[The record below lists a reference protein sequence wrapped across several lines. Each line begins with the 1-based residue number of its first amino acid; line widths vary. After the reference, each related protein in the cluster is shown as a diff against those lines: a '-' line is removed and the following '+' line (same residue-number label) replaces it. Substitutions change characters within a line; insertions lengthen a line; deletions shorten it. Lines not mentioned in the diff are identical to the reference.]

1 MKRAKNLYNKVTDV
15 KNIID
20 MYNKKVKVTT
30 KNKLKIEKFNDY
42 YTFFIK
48 YNIFLI
54 REPKIRVIM
63 STNIKDKLVNHLV
76 AKYFLID
83 VLEKDLVEENIAT
96 RKDKGTKYGIDL
108 TKKYLNEIKK
118 DHKNIYFLKFDISK
132 YFYNIDHNIL
142 KKLLKKKIK
151 DKDALDL
158 IFYIIDS
165 TNEAYVNERINYL
178 KVKKIDQTSDSK
190 IKEEIGR
197 IPVYEYGKGLPIGN
211 MTSQFLAIYYLNELD
226 HFIKEK
232 LNIKYYIR
240 YMDDG
245 ILIHHDKK
253 YLKYCLKEIEKI
265 ITKYKLELN
274 NKTRINH
281 IKNGLDFLGFR
292 FYCLNNKIVLKVRN
306 NTQKRFKRKIKK
318 YNILLKQHG
327 INQKDYQQYVSSY
340 MGHLKMGNTF
350 YLVRS
355 NIKIKKDI
363 FKKGN
368 IIFKS
373 VKLTNYGDI

>member
-1 MKRAKNLYNKVTDV
+1 MKRQNNLYQKITDTG
-15 KNIID
+15 NIIN

-42 YTFFIK
+42 YTINITDVENSLKTKTYEVGK

-54 REPKIRVIM
+54 SEPKIRVIM
-63 STNIKDKLVNHLV
+63 STNIRDKLVNHLV
-76 AKYFLID
+76 AKHFLID
-83 VLEKDLVEENIAT
+83 TLEKSLINENIAT

-165 TNEAYVNERINYL
+165 TNEEYVNERINYL

-306 NTQKRFKRKIKK
+306 NTKKRFK
-318 YNILLKQHG
+318 
-327 INQKDYQQYVSSY
+327 SY
-340 MGHLKMGNTF
+340 ISF
-350 YLVRS
+350 
-355 NIKIKKDI
+355 
-363 FKKGN
+363 
-368 IIFKS
+368 FKS
-373 VKLTNYGDI
+373 IFFYFNITPN